1 MIRELVGKT
10 LYMAI
15 WIYTRGNM
23 EDNLEVPPIC
33 SAPIPELIP
42 TP

>member
-10 LYMAI
+10 LYGHLDLHK
-15 WIYTRGNM
+15 GNM
-23 EDNLEVPPIC
+23 EDNLEVPPIWGT
-33 SAPIPELIP
+33 PIPELIS